1 MLDGAGLY
9 IHYPWCVK
17 KCPYCDFNSH
27 PIKADV
33 DQEAYCAALLSD
45 WSAQHRQGDHFHSV
59 FFGGGTPS
67 LMQTQYIERLLSVL
81 PISPRA
87 EITLEVNPGTHE
99 YMDFHDSRKS
109 GVNRLSIGAQ
119 SFNDKQLQTLG
130 RVHQS
135 DEIVL
140 AFDKARAA
148 GFENINLD
156 VMWGLPEQSVDEALQ
171 DLQRAIELQPEH
183 LSWYQ
188 LTIEA
193 KTEFARRTPILPVEQ
208 TAYDMEA
215 AGLELLAKNG
225 FRRYEI
231 SAFAKSGQQCEH
243 NLNYWQF
250 GDYLGLG
257 AGAHGKRSS
266 NDIDGDAEQPIRV
279 SKASQPRLYLADPRA
294 STERSIDAGAM
305 VVEFMMNA
313 LRLVDGVE
321 WTLLEQR
328 TGLTKGDLEPQ
339 WSRLEASELV
349 TVERCGTTPKG
360 LRYLDS
366 ILEGF
371 I

>member
-1 MLDGAGLY
+1 MLDEAGLY

-27 PIKADV
+27 PIKGEV
-33 DQEAYCAALLSD
+33 DQQAYCTALFAD
-45 WSAQHRQGDHFHSV
+45 WETQKRPGDYFHSV

-67 LMQTQYIERLLSVL
+67 LMHPQNVGQLLAAL
-81 PISPRA
+81 PINPNA

-99 YMDFHDSRKS
+99 YMDFADSRKS

-119 SFNDKQLQTLG
+119 SFDDKQLHNLG

-135 DEIVL
+135 DEIIV
-140 AFDKARAA
+140 AFGKARAA

-156 VMWGLPEQSVDEALQ
+156 VMWGLPEQTVAEALQ

-183 LSWYQ
+183 ISWYQ

-208 TAYDMEA
+208 IAYEIET
-215 AGLELLAKNG
+215 AGLELLAAHG
-225 FRRYEI
+225 FKRYEI
-231 SAFAKSGQQCEH
+231 SAFAQSGQQCRH

-257 AGAHGKRSS
+257 AGAHGKRSPADWS
-266 NDIDGDAEQPIRV
+266 NKTERPKRI
-279 SKASQPRLYLADPRA
+279 SKASQPRLYLADPNA
-294 STERSIDAGAM
+294 STEHLIDPDALAL
-305 VVEFMMNA
+305 EFMMNA

-321 WTLLEQR
+321 WALFEHR
-328 TGLTKGDLEPQ
+328 TGLTKNDIEAQ
-339 WSRLEASELV
+339 WSQLQTNELV
-349 TVERCGTTPKG
+349 ATTHCGTTKKG

-366 ILEGF
+366 ILQAF